1 MAKAET
7 SPTAI
12 SWPPEGL
19 PIDVACKSI
28 MPPLWAAYVKAQ
40 DAARGVDDL
49 LSRIRILSLGAD
61 RERLLAEREKARRE
75 LDAERDRLLEEGEFE
90 LWGRPENPWAEPQR
104 IPASALRLSCLDYER
119 RTAAGEGWLLH
130 DLRLAVG
137 EPLVYLEGPTSVR
150 ARRYQGRRRDNPSER
165 CTLQKIPVF

>member
-61 RERLLAEREKARRE
+61 RERLLAEREAGNFAARLGKPRKI
-75 LDAERDRLLEEGEFE
+75 LGGQSLQGKTAFPRLNQQALVLLLEQM
-90 LWGRPENPWAEPQR
+90 N
-104 IPASALRLSCLDYER
+104 
-119 RTAAGEGWLLH
+119 AAGQIAKGAPQTDE
-130 DLRLAVG
+130 A
-137 EPLVYLEGPTSVR
+137 
-150 ARRYQGRRRDNPSER
+150 
-165 CTLQKIPVF
+165 

>member
-75 LDAERDRLLEEGEFE
+75 LDAEREANRG
-90 LWGRPENPWAEPQR
+90 GR
-104 IPASALRLSCLDYER
+104 
-119 RTAAGEGWLLH
+119 
-130 DLRLAVG
+130 RLA
-137 EPLVYLEGPTSVR
+137 PP
-150 ARRYQGRRRDNPSER
+150 
-165 CTLQKIPVF
+165 